1 MDNTRKWVW
10 NVSKEKEPFIK
21 DIKVLDNIANAY
33 NICES
38 EDMKRVWKNKWYE
51 MNRIIANELR
61 DKRNHEHAAKE
72 LERN

>member
-21 DIKVLDNIANAY
+21 DIKVLDKIANAY
-33 NICES
+33 NTCES

-61 DKRNHEHAAKE
+61 EKRNHEHDAKE
-72 LERN
+72 LERI